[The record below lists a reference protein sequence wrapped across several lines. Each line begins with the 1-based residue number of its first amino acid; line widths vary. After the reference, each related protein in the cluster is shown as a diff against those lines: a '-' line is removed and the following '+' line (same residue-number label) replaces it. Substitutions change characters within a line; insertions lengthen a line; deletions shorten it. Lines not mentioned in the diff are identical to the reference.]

1 MHKFQSHGYTESCL
15 CRSWL
20 ALMHVC
26 MCMEKVTKGEDGPGR
41 KARGTERQKR
51 IDHGREETK
60 LQQWQF
66 WVLFGS
72 DLVNLSD
79 DVRERETEGKC
90 SVSGDLKIYPPNL
103 LSMDRAV
110 ASLQQ
115 IQHSLI
121 AHEGNR

>member
-1 MHKFQSHGYTESCL
+1 MTGLNAYLSVHEKGNKTEI
-15 CRSWL
+15 
-20 ALMHVC
+20 
-26 MCMEKVTKGEDGPGR
+26 GGPGKNPVMHR
-41 KARGTERQKR
+41 KIAWNGWWQGMK
-51 IDHGREETK
+51 TK
-60 LQQWQF
+60 LQQWHF
-66 WVLFGS
+66 WVLFSS
-72 DLVNLSD
+72 DLAGLSD

-121 AHEGNR
+121 AHE